1 MKNLNS
7 YGENYINEVIEKG
20 RLEDEKIYSQIDY
33 VSVTESNT
41 HFLINIEIVEHSEN
55 KYIYNNIKY
64 IYHRYKKFI
73 CNEIFT
79 ISKRLSEE
87 AKEELIDNLCD
98 DFSNYY
104 EFDQEEI
111 SEDEY
116 YSSNDLSRF
125 KIIQKLENKIL
136 SNRKF
141 FRG

>member
-1 MKNLNS
+1 MINLNS
-7 YGENYINEVIEKG
+7 YGEKFINEILNYG

-33 VSVTESNT
+33 ISITESNT
-41 HFLINIEIVEHSEN
+41 HFLINIEVMEHSEKIYIYN
-55 KYIYNNIKY
+55 GIKYIYNS
-64 IYHRYKKFI
+64 YKKFI

-87 AKEELIDNLCD
+87 AKEELVENFCN

-104 EFDQEEI
+104 EFEQKEI

-136 SNRKF
+136 YNRKF
-141 FRG
+141 YRG

>member
-7 YGENYINEVIEKG
+7 YGKKFINEILNYG
-20 RLEDEKIYSQIDY
+20 RLEDEEIHKQVDY
-33 VSVTESNT
+33 ISITESNT
-41 HFLINIEIVEHSEN
+41 HFLINVEIVEHSEK

-64 IYHRYKKFI
+64 IYNSYKKFI

-87 AKEELIDNLCD
+87 AKEELIDNFCD

-104 EFDQEEI
+104 EFEQEEI

-116 YSSNDLSRF
+116 HASNDFSRWEI
-125 KIIQKLENKIL
+125 KQKLENKIL
-136 SNRKF
+136 
-141 FRG
+141 

>member
-1 MKNLNS
+1 MKNLNA
-7 YGENYINEVIEKG
+7 YGENYIEKVLNHG

-41 HFLINIEIVEHSEN
+41 NFLINIEVVEHSES

-64 IYHRYKKFI
+64 IYNSYKKFI

-79 ISKRLSEE
+79 ISKRLSEDE
-87 AKEELIDNLCD
+87 KEELIENFCD
-98 DFSNYY
+98 DILNYY

-116 YSSNDLSRF
+116 FSSNDFSRF

>member
-7 YGENYINEVIEKG
+7 YGEKFINEILNYG
-20 RLEDEKIYSQIDY
+20 RLEDEQLYKQIDY
-33 VSVTESNT
+33 VSITESNT
-41 HFLINIEIVEHSEN
+41 NFLMNIEVVEHKVN
-55 KYIYNNIKY
+55 IFIYNNIKY
-64 IYHRYKKFI
+64 IYHSYKRFI

-79 ISKRLSEE
+79 ISKRLTEDE
-87 AKEELIDNLCD
+87 KEELISNFCD

-104 EFDQEEI
+104 QFEEEEI

-136 SNRKF
+136 YNRKF
-141 FRG
+141 YRG

>member
-7 YGENYINEVIEKG
+7 YGENYIEKVLEYG
-20 RLEDEKIYSQIDY
+20 RLEDEEYLKQIDY

-41 HFLINIEIVEHSEN
+41 HFLINIEVMEHSEKIYIYN
-55 KYIYNNIKY
+55 GIKYIYNS
-64 IYHRYKKFI
+64 YKRFI

-87 AKEELIDNLCD
+87 AKEELLENFCD

-104 EFDQEEI
+104 EFEEEEI

-125 KIIQKLENKIL
+125 EMIQKLEDKIL
-136 SNRKF
+136 Y
-141 FRG
+141 RG

>member
-7 YGENYINEVIEKG
+7 YGEKFINEILNYG
-20 RLEDEKIYSQIDY
+20 RLEDEEIHKQVDY
-33 VSVTESNT
+33 VSITESST
-41 HFLINIEIVEHSEN
+41 HYLINVEVVEHSEK

-64 IYHRYKKFI
+64 IFNSYKKFI

-87 AKEELIDNLCD
+87 AKKELVDNFCD

-104 EFDQEEI
+104 EFEQVEI

-116 YSSNDLSRF
+116 YSSNDFSRWEI
-125 KIIQKLENKIL
+125 KQKLENKIL
-136 SNRKF
+136 
-141 FRG
+141 